1 MKSISTR
8 TILDFLDSYQ
18 DFEAFEV
25 FGPSSLQNIKSFSLV
40 FVNDLLKVPPLEGKY
55 EHVLFLAKEPFLTR
69 ATCQVLLVDNPRLR
83 FAQIVN
89 KFFYSPEF
97 TGVASTALCSIHSII
112 SSSASIGEYSVIE
125 DGVIIG
131 DEVKI
136 GHHTVI
142 CRDVKIGDRSQ
153 IGSNSVIGTTGLGFE
168 RDENLNPIRIPHL
181 GGVVIGND
189 VEVGSCV
196 TIARGTIDNT
206 CIDNMVKIDDHVF
219 IAHNVLIGA
228 RSILVAGCEVSGSVQ
243 IGEDCWIGP
252 LSTIRDGVIVG
263 RKSIVGMGAVVTKNV
278 GDNKTVAGNPAR
290 QFQNKITGS

>member
-1 MKSISTR
+1 M
-8 TILDFLDSYQ
+8 FLS
-18 DFEAFEV
+18 
-25 FGPSSLQNIKSFSLV
+25 
-40 FVNDLLKVPPLEGKY
+40 
-55 EHVLFLAKEPFLTR
+55 KETFDAHP
-69 ATCQVLLVDNPRLR
+69 TCRVIQVKNPRLR
-83 FAQIVN
+83 FAQVIN
-89 KFFYSPEF
+89 ALFLKPESRGISP
-97 TGVASTALCSIHSII
+97 TAVCSSTSSISTT
-112 SSSASIGEYSVIE
+112 ASIGEFTVVE
-125 DGVIIG
+125 DGVFIG
-131 DEVKI
+131 DNVVI

-142 CRDVKIGDRSQ
+142 CRGSVIGDRSQ

-168 RDENLNPIRIPHL
+168 RDENFNPIRLPHL

-252 LSTIRDGVIVG
+252 LSTIRDGVIIG